1 MSRNRT
7 LEASYLNVKTG
18 TGDTALYMLM
28 GTGFTALN
36 EEPSAQVGTKK
47 YINNNSATNSIK
59 GYEWKTPFE
68 AEQIKEEDAVKF
80 IMDIGKKQKTGP
92 DAETDYVI
100 VDLDEPVASKEGTFH
115 ARKFKV
121 AIEVASFGEDD
132 GDMNM
137 SGNLLGIGDP
147 VEGEFAV
154 ATKTFTPMAEVTQ

>member
-7 LEASYLNVKTG
+7 LEASYLNTG
-18 TGDTALYMLM
+18 TGDTESYALM

-36 EEPSAQVGTKK
+36 EEPGAQVGNKK
-47 YINNNSATNSIK
+47 YINNKSATNSIK
-59 GYEWKTPFE
+59 GYDWKTPFE
-68 AEQIKEEDAVKF
+68 AEQIKEEAAIKL
-80 IMDIGKKQKTGP
+80 IMDIGKKQRTGA

-121 AIEVASFGEDD
+121 AVEVSSFGEDD

-147 VEGEFAV
+147 IEGEFAT
-154 ATKTFTPMAEVTQ
+154 ATKTFTATAEVTG

>member
-1 MSRNRT
+1 MSRNRIM
-7 LEASYLNVKTG
+7 EASYLD
-18 TGDTALYMLM
+18 TGDGQTAAYALM

-47 YINNNSATNSIK
+47 YINNKSATNSIK
-59 GYEWKTPFE
+59 GYEWKAPFE
-68 AEQIKEEDAVKF
+68 AEQIKEEAAVKF
-80 IMDIGKKQKTGP
+80 IMDIGKQQKTGP
-92 DAETDYVI
+92 DAEADYVI
-100 VDLDEPVASKEGTFH
+100 VDLDEAVTGSDNTFN

-147 VEGEFAV
+147 IPGTFNVSTKIFT
-154 ATKTFTPMAEVTQ
+154 ATADVTE